1 MVTVTAEKP
10 APPEASVREDKSFF
24 GHPRGLATLFGTE
37 VWERFSYY
45 GMRAILILFM
55 TAPIATG
62 GLGFDT
68 PKAGAIYGI
77 YTSMV
82 YLLSLPGGW
91 IADRFLGARK
101 SVLYGGMVITFGHVC
116 LAFPVI
122 GMFYLGLCLIVLGTG
137 LLKPN
142 ISTMVGQLYS
152 EKDERRDAA
161 FSIFYMGINIGAF
174 ISPLIV
180 GWLAQGTGF
189 RSILEHAGIAPENA
203 WHFGFASAAV
213 GMFFGVVQ
221 YALGGKHLG
230 HAGLHAVTAERTAE
244 AAGNRKMLVR
254 GIGLTLGAIALLAVL
269 GITGVV
275 ELTVKNIAD
284 GFGWFL
290 LLVVIGSFAGFFL
303 FGKWTPDERKRLV
316 VILILFIASGI
327 FWAGFEQAGSTLNLF
342 AENNTNNSLF
352 GFDFPASWLQ
362 SPQALFIVIL
372 APAFAWLWVTLG
384 RHNPTS
390 PAKFALGLL
399 GMGLGFAILVPAAGL
414 STGGAKV
421 GPIWLIATYLL
432 HTFGE
437 LCLSPVGL
445 SAYTRLAPARVA
457 SLMMGVWFLSISVGD
472 YIGGRI
478 AGLYESF
485 SLPSLFGVCAA
496 TGIGSALCLAFMV
509 KPIQRMLVA
518 AESEGARPA
527 KGH

>member
-1 MVTVTAEKP
+1 MVTATVEKP
-10 APPEASVREDKSFF
+10 ASPQATTRDDKSFF

-55 TAPIATG
+55 TAPVATG
-62 GLGFDT
+62 GLGFDAS
-68 PKAGAIYGI
+68 KAGAIYGI

-101 SVLYGGMVITFGHVC
+101 SVLYGGVVIMFGHVC
-116 LAFPVI
+116 LAFPMLP
-122 GMFYLGLCLIVLGTG
+122 MFYLGLLLIVLGTG

-180 GWLAQGTGF
+180 GWLAQGVWFRGF
-189 RSILEHAGIAPENA
+189 LERSGIAPDRA

-230 HAGLHAVTAERTAE
+230 QAGLHIGKTESSE
-244 AAGNRKMLVR
+244 QAAANKRKLVR
-254 GIGLTLGAIALLAVL
+254 GIGLTVGAIALLALL

-275 ELTVKNIAD
+275 DLTVEGIAD

-290 LLVVIGSFAGFFL
+290 LAVVIGAFAGFFL
-303 FGKWTPDERKRLV
+303 FGKWTAQERKRLV

-327 FWAGFEQAGSTLNLF
+327 FWAGFEQAGSTFNLF

-362 SPQALFIVIL
+362 SPQALFIVVL

-399 GMGLGFAILVPAAGL
+399 GMGLGFAILVPAASM

-421 GPIWLIATYLL
+421 GPLWLIATYLL

-478 AGLYESF
+478 AGLYESI

-496 TGIGSALCLAFMV
+496 ASIF
-509 KPIQRMLVA
+509 
-518 AESEGARPA
+518 
-527 KGH
+527 